1 MQTAEG
7 ISVRGK
13 LYLAA
18 CLCIIKSLSTNAI
31 RGIPVTM
38 IAERVV
44 AAVTAVRIVG
54 KTCAETKVSL
64 IILDDNNF
72 RGRFYEGIGMI
83 VGTGLRNESLFG
95 TTKCEQSC

>member
-7 ISVRGK
+7 ISVRSK

-44 AAVTAVRIVG
+44 AAVTAVRILG
-54 KTCAETKVSL
+54 NTCAETKISL
-64 IILDDNNF
+64 IILDDNDF
-72 RGRFYEGIGMI
+72 LGRFHEGIGMI
-83 VGTGLRNESLFG
+83 VGTELRDESLFG
-95 TTKCEQSC
+95 TATCEQSC